1 MVRNTLFVL
10 VTYDIT
16 DDKRRMK
23 VVNTLLEYGGIRVN
37 YSVFECLLSRSKL
50 AKLKK
55 DITAIINDKEDN
67 VRYYTLC
74 KACIKLIENQG
85 TDIPSSLDYDEVIYI

>member
-1 MVRNTLFVL
+1 MGRNTLFIL

-23 VVNTLLEYGGIRVN
+23 VMNTLLESGGIRVN

-50 AKLKK
+50 TKLKK
-55 DITAIINDKEDN
+55 DIHKIISEKKDN
-67 VRYYTLC
+67 VRYYILC
-74 KACIKLIENQG
+74 KACVTLIENQG
-85 TDIPSSLDYDEVIYI
+85 IDIPSSLDYDEVIFI